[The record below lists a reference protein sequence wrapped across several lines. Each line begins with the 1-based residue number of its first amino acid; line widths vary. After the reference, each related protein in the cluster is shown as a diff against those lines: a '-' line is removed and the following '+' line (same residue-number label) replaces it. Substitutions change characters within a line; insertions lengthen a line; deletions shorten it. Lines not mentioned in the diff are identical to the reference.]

1 MKDWL
6 DCPVPGY
13 RQRIEADYWCRH
25 CKERYSVTLRMENDT
40 GEYWGDTQCP
50 LCGKDG
56 CDLVDGISE

>member
-13 RQRIEADYWCRH
+13 RQRIKADYWCRH
-25 CKERYSVTLRMENDT
+25 CKEQYSVTLRMENDT
-40 GEYWGDTQCP
+40 GEYGGDTQCP